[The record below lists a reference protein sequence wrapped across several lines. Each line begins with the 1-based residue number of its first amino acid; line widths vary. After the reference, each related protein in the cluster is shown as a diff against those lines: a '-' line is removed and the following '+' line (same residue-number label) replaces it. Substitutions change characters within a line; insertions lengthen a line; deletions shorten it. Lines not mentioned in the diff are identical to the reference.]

1 MSDTDDESR
10 TRKTTE
16 VALPVDLLARL
27 HDAYP
32 EARDNDAEAIR
43 MALGDGLF
51 DREREMG

>member
-51 DREREMG
+51 GREREMG